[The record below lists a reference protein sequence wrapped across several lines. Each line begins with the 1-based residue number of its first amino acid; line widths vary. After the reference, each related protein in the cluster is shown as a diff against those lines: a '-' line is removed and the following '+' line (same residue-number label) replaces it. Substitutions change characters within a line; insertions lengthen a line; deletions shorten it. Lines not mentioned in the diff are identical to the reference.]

1 MRKRI
6 GAKILS
12 VFMLILVIC
21 LAGIGI
27 VSVQVKNMDKIN
39 QNIGNE
45 YLNSIQEVNTLSVN
59 EAYLENDLKDYMLK
73 EDKDS
78 IRSDITSAQG
88 NVLSSLQAL
97 EDNVISERQKET
109 IQRLKKAYDAYIKQ
123 YSAVLEQIASGKIY
137 DLDTA
142 EEQVADQTS
151 DLKVYIQS
159 VTVLNKTNMIRAQK
173 ELSAATT
180 LCYRVLIFAGVF
192 LLLAFVGGMLVT
204 YLTVIVP
211 TKKATAEL
219 QEIVEDM
226 EHKNG
231 DLTKRVKERTKDE
244 VGQLVRGINKFI
256 ETLQLTISDIKSES
270 GIMMR
275 NVESVTGQITKADE
289 NITDVSATMEELAV
303 SMTEISGVARRRQSP
318 GKKSPARKMPARL
331 DFQKKLPKQLLTSR
345 HRRPKELPWQNQ

>member
-1 MRKRI
+1 MIKRI

-27 VSVQVKNMDKIN
+27 VAVQVKNTDKIN

-73 EDKDS
+73 EDKES

-97 EDNVISERQKET
+97 EDNAVSERQKET
-109 IQRLKKAYDAYIKQ
+109 VQRLKKAYDAYIKQ
-123 YSAVLEQIASGKIY
+123 YSAVLEQIANGKIY

-173 ELSAATT
+173 NLSSATT
-180 LCYRVLIFAGVF
+180 LCHRVLVFAGLF
-192 LLLAFVGGMLVT
+192 LMLAFVAGMLVT
-204 YLTVIVP
+204 YLTVVVP
-211 TKKATAEL
+211 T
-219 QEIVEDM
+219 
-226 EHKNG
+226 N
-231 DLTKRVKERTKDE
+231 
-244 VGQLVRGINKFI
+244 
-256 ETLQLTISDIKSES
+256 
-270 GIMMR
+270 
-275 NVESVTGQITKADE
+275 
-289 NITDVSATMEELAV
+289 
-303 SMTEISGVARRRQSP
+303 
-318 GKKSPARKMPARL
+318 
-331 DFQKKLPKQLLTSR
+331 
-345 HRRPKELPWQNQ
+345 